1 MLVTIVAFAAL
12 TLLLCVYMAASF
24 PGVQRNEPE
33 TSTRN
38 EPETPV
44 QSVAPR
50 ADEWAVDVE
59 VIHAP
64 AGPDW
69 ETTIQKQLDAI
80 EERDPSC
87 QLVAVTTIGTRMV
100 LFYKRRIG

>member
-12 TLLLCVYMAASF
+12 TLLICVYMAASF
-24 PGVQRNEPE
+24 PGSRPAAPEAEP
-33 TSTRN
+33 
-38 EPETPV
+38 PAV

-50 ADEWAVDVE
+50 ADDWEVDVE

-64 AGPDW
+64 TGSDW
-69 ETTIQKQLDAI
+69 EAAIQKQLDAI
-80 EERDPSC
+80 EERDPSS
-87 QLVAVTTIGTRMV
+87 QLVAVTTIGNRMV

>member
-12 TLLLCVYMAASF
+12 TLLVCVYMAASF
-24 PGVQRNEPE
+24 PGSRPDAPPEDKPEP
-33 TSTRN
+33 SA
-38 EPETPV
+38 V

>member
-24 PGVQRNEPE
+24 PGSRPGAPPEDKPEP
-33 TSTRN
+33 
-38 EPETPV
+38 PAV
-44 QSVAPR
+44 QSVAPPR
-50 ADEWAVDVE
+50 EDEWAVDVE

-64 AGPDW
+64 AGNDW
-69 ETTIQKQLDAI
+69 EAVIQKQLDAI

-87 QLVAVTTIGTRMV
+87 QLVAVTTIGTRMI